1 MKKDIILCYLLEKDT
16 KNGDTFLS
24 FISHNHIEIRNNHPQ
39 FGFNLDNI
47 NTEEVFRL
55 TITTQ
60 PGSIHTICEKP
71 SVNDWIWLN
80 NQTLLQKLEETLEEI
95 DYLST
100 GYYKQHQLKLQKLLN
115 KIPQMA
121 QETRNSKIEN
131 ILEKTNDDK

>member
-16 KNGDTFLS
+16 KDGDTFIS

-39 FGFNLDNI
+39 FGFNIDNL

-80 NQTLLQKLEETLEEI
+80 NQTLLQKLKEEI

-100 GYYKQHQLKLQKLLN
+100 IGNYKQHQLKLQKLLN

-121 QETRNSKIEN
+121 QQLRNSKIEN